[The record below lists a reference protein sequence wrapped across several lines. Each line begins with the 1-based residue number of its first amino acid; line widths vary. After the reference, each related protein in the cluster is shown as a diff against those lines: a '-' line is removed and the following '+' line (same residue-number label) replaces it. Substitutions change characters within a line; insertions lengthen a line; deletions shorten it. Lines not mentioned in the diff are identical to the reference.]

1 MVGTVGVAQAGAPER
16 GREDDH
22 RQEEEDA
29 GDFEPEDAADTAE
42 GLEES
47 AEAAGDAGAEAARG
61 AA

>member
-1 MVGTVGVAQAGAPER
+1 MVGTVGVAHAGAPER
-16 GREDDH
+16 RRKDDH

-29 GDFEPEDAADTAE
+29 SDFEPEDAADTAE

-47 AEAAGDAGAEAARG
+47 AEAAGDARAEAASG